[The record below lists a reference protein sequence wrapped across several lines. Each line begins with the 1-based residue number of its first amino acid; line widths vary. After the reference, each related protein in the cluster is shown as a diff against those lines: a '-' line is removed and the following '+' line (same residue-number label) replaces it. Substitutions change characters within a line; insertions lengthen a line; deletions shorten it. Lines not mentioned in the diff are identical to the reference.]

1 MTAKETLVAA
11 LQEDGLGFTDACEHV
26 QRVLD
31 EFTASPDRERT
42 YHSKTR
48 SFVLRKMGPLF
59 HCEEKQGETHE
70 GESP

>member
-1 MTAKETLVAA
+1 MSAKETLVAA
-11 LQEDGLGFTDACEHV
+11 LQEEGLGFTDACEHV

-31 EFTASPDRERT
+31 EFRASPERKRT

-48 SFVLRKMGPLF
+48 SFVLRKMGPFLN
-59 HCEEKQGETHE
+59 CDEEQGETHE